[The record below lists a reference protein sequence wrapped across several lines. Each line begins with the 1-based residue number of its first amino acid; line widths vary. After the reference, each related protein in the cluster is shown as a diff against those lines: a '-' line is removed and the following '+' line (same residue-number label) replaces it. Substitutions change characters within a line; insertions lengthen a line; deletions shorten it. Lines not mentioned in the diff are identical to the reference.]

1 MKRKDTYMFYKTG
14 IDITNDRQ
22 MFEFLKGHFEYP
34 TMNSWNLL
42 YSIAN
47 KVKLHSLG
55 LSGDWC
61 VALSLLE
68 NGEYDTI
75 NWIIHDW
82 MTEHTGYEVYF
93 NGSSGGYLVL
103 KDTDYNGNLLPESIL
118 DSETYED
125 YKEWCRENYG
135 SVRANRDELVRF
147 TKLVQDF
154 DKLCDELRDYC
165 DELSN
170 LKFEVIEMEKSVER
184 FNTEYEDDLDLLDF
198 KQLHCDRDGKVDISE
213 ICTIRSLAEAFFRVA
228 DRSDSGYQIKSDENG
243 NVGYVN

>member
-1 MKRKDTYMFYKTG
+1 MFYKTG

-22 MFEFLKGHFEYP
+22 MFNFLKGHFEYP

-47 KVKLHSLG
+47 KVKLHSLE
-55 LSGDWC
+55 LSGDWY

-75 NWIIHDW
+75 NWMIHDW

-93 NGSSGGYLVL
+93 NGRSGGYLIL
-103 KDTDYNGNLLPESIL
+103 KDRDYNGNLLPESIL

-125 YKEWCRENYG
+125 YKEWSRENYG

-184 FNTEYEDDLDLLDF
+184 FNTEYEDDLDLLGF
-198 KQLHCDRDGKVDISE
+198 KQLRCDGDGKVDISE
-213 ICTIRSLAEAFFRVA
+213 ICTIKSLAEAFFRVA

>member
-1 MKRKDTYMFYKTG
+1 MFYKTG

-22 MFEFLKGHFEYP
+22 MFNFLKGHFEYP

-47 KVKLHSLG
+47 KVKLHSLE
-55 LSGDWC
+55 LSGDWY
-61 VALSLLE
+61 VALSFLE
-68 NGEYDTI
+68 HGEYDTI
-75 NWIIHDW
+75 SWMIHDW
-82 MTEHTGYEVYF
+82 MTEHAGYEVYF
-93 NGSSGGYLVL
+93 NGRSGGYLIL
-103 KDTDYNGNLLPESIL
+103 KDRDYNGNLLPESIL

-125 YKEWCRENYG
+125 YQEWCRENYG

-147 TKLVQDF
+147 TKLVPDF

-184 FNTEYEDDLDLLDF
+184 FNTEYEDDLDLLGF
-198 KQLHCDRDGKVDISE
+198 KQLNCDGDGKVDISE
-213 ICTIRSLAEAFFRVA
+213 ICTIKSLAEAFFRVA

>member
-1 MKRKDTYMFYKTG
+1 MFYKTG

-75 NWIIHDW
+75 TYMIQEWKR
-82 MTEHTGYEVYF
+82 THTGYDVYF
-93 NGSSGGYLVL
+93 NGRSGGYLIL
-103 KDTDYNGNLLPESIL
+103 KEFNRNSHIYPESIL
-118 DSETYED
+118 DSDTYED
-125 YKEWCRENYG
+125 YKAWCREYYG
-135 SVRANRDELVRF
+135 SVKANRDELVRF

-184 FNTEYEDDLDLLDF
+184 FNTEYEDDLDLLGF
-198 KQLHCDRDGKVDISE
+198 KQLHCNGDGKVDISE
-213 ICTIRSLAEAFFRVA
+213 ICTIRSLTEAFFRIA
-228 DRSDSGYQIKSDENG
+228 DRSDY
-243 NVGYVN
+243 GYVLKTDEADNLGYVHA

>member
-1 MKRKDTYMFYKTG
+1 MFYKTG
-14 IDITNDRQ
+14 VDITNDRQ

-34 TMNSWNLL
+34 TMNSWNRL

-47 KVKLHSLG
+47 NVKVNRLDLT
-55 LSGDWC
+55 GDWWM
-61 VALSLLE
+61 ALKLLE

-75 NWIIHDW
+75 NWMIHEW

-93 NGSSGGYLVL
+93 NGRSGGYLIL
-103 KDTDYNGNLLPESIL
+103 KDRYHNGHILPESVVE
-118 DSETYED
+118 SETYED
-125 YKEWCRENYG
+125 YKELCRENYG

-154 DKLCDELRDYC
+154 DKLCDKLRDYC

-184 FNTEYEDDLDLLDF
+184 FNTEYEDDLDLLGF
-198 KQLHCDRDGKVDISE
+198 EQLHCDGDGKVDISE
-213 ICTIRSLAEAFFRVA
+213 ICTIRSLVEAFFRVA
-228 DRSDSGYQIKSDENG
+228 DRSDSGYQIKPDENG

>member
-1 MKRKDTYMFYKTG
+1 MFYKTG

-47 KVKLHSLG
+47 KVKLHSLR

-75 NWIIHDW
+75 RIMIHEW
-82 MTEHTGYEVYF
+82 VMEHRGYEVYF
-93 NGSSGGYLVL
+93 NGRCGGYLVL
-103 KDTDYNGNLLPESIL
+103 KDVDYNGNLLPESIL

-135 SVRANRDELVRF
+135 SVRANRDELIRF

-184 FNTEYEDDLDLLDF
+184 FNTEYEDDLDLLGF
-198 KQLHCDRDGKVDISE
+198 KQLHCDGDGKVDISE

-243 NVGYVN
+243 NVGYIN

>member
-1 MKRKDTYMFYKTG
+1 MFYKTG
-14 IDITNDRQ
+14 VDITNDRQ

-34 TMNSWNLL
+34 TMNSWNHL

-47 KVKLHSLG
+47 NVKVNRLDLT
-55 LSGDWC
+55 GDWWM
-61 VALSLLE
+61 ALKLLE

-75 NWIIHDW
+75 NWMIHEW

-93 NGSSGGYLVL
+93 NGRSGGYLIL
-103 KDTDYNGNLLPESIL
+103 KDRYHNGHILPESVVE
-118 DSETYED
+118 SETYED
-125 YKEWCRENYG
+125 YKELCRENYG
-135 SVRANRDELVRF
+135 SVRANRDELVKF

-154 DKLCDELRDYC
+154 DKLCDKLRDYC

-184 FNTEYEDDLDLLDF
+184 FNTEYEDDLDLLGF
-198 KQLHCDRDGKVDISE
+198 EQLHCDGDGKVDISE
-213 ICTIRSLAEAFFRVA
+213 ICTIRSLVEAFFRVA
-228 DRSDSGYQIKSDENG
+228 DRSDSGYQIKPDENG